1 MFRWVFAVLAFISAT
16 FAQTTGTA
24 TLVGTLTDNTGAV
37 VPGAAVNI
45 VNTETQ
51 FVYNGVTNNEGAY
64 YVPNLIPGTYRL
76 TIQADGFKR
85 YVREGIIL
93 RTSEQPR
100 IDVQL
105 EVGAVTE
112 SINVEASAP
121 LLETE
126 TTATGQV
133 LEGET
138 IVKIPVLQKYAFR
151 ILLYL
156 PSTSNINGQ
165 HVVGQRER
173 SLGYTLDGIGGK
185 EPVRSMIGSTNQV
198 TSTTIDALQEVKL
211 FTTGMPAEFGHSAG
225 GLLSTVFKSGT
236 NSFHGSAE
244 DRYIQKV
251 LIHRTKLE
259 QLPRNNPF
267 TYHELSGTM
276 GGPVYIPGLYNGKD
290 KTFWFF
296 GYQRHHE
303 KGGETATL
311 AVPSPE
317 MLAGNFNFGG
327 LNPIYDPDTTAF
339 GQNALCQPAGSEC
352 WYRLPFPNNQ
362 VPQSRFDPAVRNF
375 LGRNPYTPENNTQ
388 RAFNAASGPTNNLIS
403 PTNYRSYRTRFDGK
417 IDHQF
422 SPNHKM
428 FGRYSHVRHRSW
440 RDRLSPEIA
449 WLDYDTRAVPLP
461 IDQRNVVLSD
471 TLTLSPT
478 TINEMR
484 LGFNRRKGT
493 TIPNTIGQDWAGQLG
508 IPRVSAETFPNF
520 QACNTTGGSSLSNC
534 TGGTTFFRQDN
545 NGLSRSQEVG
555 EDFTF
560 QENLTKVVNNHT
572 LKFGYETIRTR
583 YNSLVAAL
591 PSGTYRFGGTDFP
604 FRPNTGNAF
613 AAFLLGSVSNAEY
626 TQAVTT
632 WLPRWWSHAF
642 YVQDDFKIRRNIT
655 LNLGLR
661 WSYES
666 PFNTK
671 YGFQSQFDPAAIDP
685 ISGRRGAITHPKG
698 PLAKRDLNNFQ
709 PRLGLAW
716 QITPSLVFR
725 SSFGMITQD
734 LMTNGLNQNF
744 EEYFATA
751 SIQAPPGDPRPVFKL
766 GQGPPPFQFNIL
778 PDGSVPFSGSNFS
791 NRNASWFDPNM
802 ALPYIMNWSG
812 GFQWNFSQNWLLE
825 TTYQGSRGV
834 RLLNAWDINQIP
846 LDISTDPAE
855 LQRIFQ
861 ASQTRKPYPQFGS
874 IRHYSNYG
882 DNSYHGVTIRGEKRY
897 SKGLVVNA
905 FYTFSKALNN
915 GDNDG
920 NVDGITFYNRALEK
934 GRANYDIRHR
944 FVSVMTLELPFG
956 KGRAFMNKGG
966 FLNAVLGGWDFAY
979 TQTLQS
985 GPPFTVTFAG
995 SPNNYLPAATTRP
1008 NLVPGVDPVTPNW
1021 NIGEHRFPT
1030 QAQVPYLNADAFAY
1044 PGAFTP
1050 GNMGR
1055 NIIEGPG
1062 LTWPQFSFSK
1072 EWSFFERARFILRWD
1087 MNNPFKS
1094 PNYGNPDSTFNRQN
1108 LANFGRIGTS
1118 TRGGFSDVGTAQ
1130 PNHLLVFRLEW

>member
-1 MFRWVFAVLAFISAT
+1 MLKTLLPLLLLIPAVFS
-16 FAQTTGTA
+16 QTTGTA
-24 TLVGTLTDNTGAV
+24 TLVGTLTDSTGAV
-37 VPGAAVNI
+37 VPGANINI

-51 FVYNGVTNNEGAY
+51 FAYTGQSTADGAY
-64 YVPNLIPGTYRL
+64 YIPNLKPGNYQL
-76 TIQADGFKR
+76 TIEAAGFKK

-100 IDVQL
+100 IDIKL
-105 EVGAVTE
+105 EVGAVSD
-112 SINVEASAP
+112 SIKVTGSAP

-126 TTATGQV
+126 TTSTGQI

-173 SLGYTLDGIGGK
+173 SLGYTIDGIGGK

-198 TSTTIDALQEVKL
+198 TSTTIDALEEVKL

-236 NSFHGSAE
+236 NQWHGSAE

-251 LIHRTKLE
+251 LIHRTYLE

-276 GGPVYIPGLYNGKD
+276 GGPVYIPKVYNGKD

-317 MLAGNFNFGG
+317 MLGGNFNFGN
-327 LNPIYDPDTTAF
+327 LNPIFDPATTQF
-339 GQNALCQPAGSEC
+339 GANAACTPAGSEC
-352 WYRLPFPNNQ
+352 WSRTPFPNNQ
-362 VPQSRFDPAVRNF
+362 VPLSRFDPAVKNF

-388 RAFNAASGPTNNLIS
+388 RAFNAASGPTNNLIT
-403 PTNYRSYRTRFDGK
+403 PTNYRSYRTRFDTK
-417 IDHQF
+417 IDQQF

-428 FGRYSHVRHRSW
+428 FGRYSQVRHRSW

-449 WLDYDTRAVPLP
+449 WRDYDWRAVPIP

-471 TLTLSPT
+471 TLTINPT
-478 TINEMR
+478 TINEAR
-484 LGFNRRKGT
+484 LGYNRRRGT
-493 TIPNTIGQDWAGQLG
+493 VFPSTLNGDWAKQLG
-508 IPRVSAETFPNF
+508 IPNVSGATFPNF
-520 QACNTTGGSSLSNC
+520 QACNNQSNC
-534 TGGTTFFRQDN
+534 TGGTTYFRQDN
-545 NGLSRSQEVG
+545 GGLAASQEVG

-560 QENLTKVVNNHT
+560 QNNLTKIVKRHT
-572 LKFGYETIRTR
+572 LKVGYEMIRTR
-583 YNSLVAAL
+583 YNSLVPSL
-591 PSGTYRFGGTDFP
+591 PSGTYRFGATDFP
-604 FRPNTGNAF
+604 FRPNTGNTF
-613 AAFLLGSVSNAEY
+613 AAFLLGAVSNAEF

-642 YVQDDFKIRRNIT
+642 YFQDDFKIYKNVTI
-655 LNLGLR
+655 NVGMR

-666 PFNTK
+666 PYQTK
-671 YGFQSQFDPAAIDP
+671 YGGQSQFDPNATDP
-685 ISGRRGAITHPKG
+685 ITGRRGAITHPKG
-698 PLAKRDLNNFQ
+698 PLASKDLNNFQ
-709 PRLGLAW
+709 PRLGIAW
-716 QITPSLVFR
+716 QLKPSFVFR
-725 SSFGMITQD
+725 TSFGMITQD
-734 LMTNGLNQNF
+734 LMANGLNQNF

-751 SIQAPPGDPRPVFKL
+751 SIQAPPGDPRPAFYL
-766 GQGPPPFQFNIL
+766 SQGPPTVRFNVAS
-778 PDGSVPFSGSNFS
+778 DGSVPFVGSNYA
-791 NRNASWFDPNM
+791 NRGASWYDPNM
-802 ALPYIMNWSG
+802 RMPYIMNWSG
-812 GFQWNFSQNWLLE
+812 GFQWNFTQNWLLE
-825 TTYQGSRGV
+825 ATYQGSRGV

-846 LDISTDPAE
+846 LNVSTDPNV
-855 LQRIFQ
+855 LRTIFQ
-861 ASQTRKPYPQFGS
+861 ANQNYKPYPQFGT

-882 DNSYHGVTIRGEKRY
+882 DNSYHGVTFRAEKRY
-897 SKGLVVNA
+897 SQGLVLNA

-920 NVDGITFYNRALEK
+920 DVSGITYYNRALEK

-944 FVSVMTLELPFG
+944 FVSVMTYELPFG
-956 KGRAFMNKGG
+956 RGRKFMNYGG
-966 FLNAVLGGWDFAY
+966 VANQLLGGWNLAY

-985 GPPFTVTFAG
+985 GPPLNIGFAG
-995 SPNNYLPAATTRP
+995 SPFNYLPGASRP
-1008 NLVPGVDPVTPNW
+1008 NLVSGANAVTSNW

-1030 QAQVPYLNADAFAY
+1030 QAQVPYLNA
-1044 PGAFTP
+1044 GAFDYPAAFTA
-1050 GNMGR
+1050 GTLGR
-1055 NIIEGPG
+1055 NVFEAPG
-1062 LTWPQFSFSK
+1062 LTWPQFSLSK
-1072 EWSFFERARFILRWD
+1072 EWVFFDRARFILRWD

-1108 LANFGRIGTS
+1108 LNNFGRVGTA

-1130 PNHLLVFRLEW
+1130 PNHLLVFRLQW

>member
-1 MFRWVFAVLAFISAT
+1 MLKHVCTLLFLACAA

-37 VPGAAVNI
+37 VPGATVTI

-51 FVYNGVTNNEGAY
+51 FTSNTQTTSEGAY

-76 TIQADGFKR
+76 TIEAQGFKR

-93 RTSEQPR
+93 RTSETPR

-112 SINVEASAP
+112 SINVSGSAP

-133 LEGET
+133 LEGDT

-173 SLGYTLDGIGGK
+173 SLGYTMDGVGGK

-225 GLLSTVFKSGT
+225 GMLSTVFKSGT
-236 NSFHGSAE
+236 NTWHGSAE
-244 DRYIQKV
+244 DRYIQKA
-251 LIHRTKLE
+251 LIHRNYVE

-267 TYHELSGTM
+267 SYHEMSATM
-276 GGPVYIPGLYNGKD
+276 GGPIYIPKIYNGKD

-296 GYQRHHE
+296 GFQRHHE
-303 KGGETATL
+303 KASETFTG

-327 LNPIYDPDTTAF
+327 LNQIYDPDTTAF
-339 GQNALCQPAGSEC
+339 GQNALCQPAGSDC
-352 WYRLPFPNNQ
+352 WYRLPFANNTI
-362 VPQSRFDPAVRNF
+362 PQSRFDAATRNF
-375 LGRNPYTPENNTQ
+375 LGRNPYTPENNSQ
-388 RAFNAASGPTNNLIS
+388 RAINAASGPTNNLIA
-403 PTNYRSYRTRFDGK
+403 PTKYRSWRTRFDGK

-422 SPNHKM
+422 APNHRM

-440 RDRLSPEIA
+440 RDRFSPEIA
-449 WLDYDTRAVPLP
+449 WVDYDWRAVPIP
-461 IDQRNVVLSD
+461 IDQRNVVVSD
-471 TLTLSPT
+471 TYTITST
-478 TINEMR
+478 MINEAR
-484 LGFNRRKGT
+484 LGYNRRRGT
-493 TIPNTIGQDWAGQLG
+493 VFPSTLNGDWARQLG
-508 IPRVSAETFPNF
+508 IPNVSGATFPNF
-520 QACNTTGGSSLSNC
+520 QGCNNQSNC

-545 NGLSRSQEVG
+545 SGLSASQDVG

-560 QENLTKVVNNHT
+560 QNNLTKIVNRHT

-583 YNSLVAAL
+583 YNSLVASL
-591 PSGTYRFGGTDFP
+591 PSGSYRFGATDFP
-604 FRPNTGNAF
+604 FRPNTGNTF
-613 AAFLLGSVSNAEY
+613 AAFLLGSVSNAEF
-626 TQAVTT
+626 TQAMTT

-642 YVQDDFKIRRNIT
+642 YLQDDFKLSRTIT
-655 LNLGLR
+655 LNLGMR

-671 YGFQSQFDPAAIDP
+671 YGFQSQFDPNATDP
-685 ISGRRGAITHPKG
+685 ISGLRGAITHPKG
-698 PLAKRDLNNFQ
+698 ALAKRDLNNFQ

-716 QITPSLVFR
+716 QMRPNLVFR
-725 SSFGMITQD
+725 GSFGLITQD

-751 SIQAPPGDPRPVFKL
+751 SIQAPVGDPRAVFKL
-766 GQGPPPFQFNIL
+766 SQGPGTVRFNVA
-778 PDGSVPFSGSNFS
+778 PDGSVPFSGANFA

-802 ALPYIMNWSG
+802 RLPYIMNWSG
-812 GFQWNFSQNWLLE
+812 GLQWSFAQNWLLE

-846 LDISTDPAE
+846 LDISSAPLTTV
-855 LQRIFQ
+855 FQ
-861 ASQTRKPYPQFGS
+861 NQQNFKPYRQFGT

-882 DNSYHGVTIRGEKRY
+882 DNSYHGVTFRTEKRY
-897 SKGLVVNA
+897 SQGLVLNA
-905 FYTFSKALNN
+905 FYTFSKSLNN

-920 NVDGITFYNRALEK
+920 DVSGITFYNRALEK

-944 FVSVMTLELPFG
+944 FVSVMTYELPFG
-956 KGRAFMNKGG
+956 KGRK
-966 FLNAVLGGWDFAY
+966 FLNGGGILNHLLGGWDFAW
-979 TQTLQS
+979 TQTFQS
-985 GPPFTVTFAG
+985 GPPITVSFAG
-995 SPNNYLPAATTRP
+995 SPNQYLPGASRP
-1008 NLVPGVDPVTPNW
+1008 NLVAGVDPVTDNW
-1021 NIGEHRFPT
+1021 NIGPHRFPT
-1030 QAQVPYLNADAFAY
+1030 QAQVPYLNAAAFAY
-1044 PGAFTP
+1044 PDAFTA
-1050 GNMGR
+1050 GTMGR
-1055 NIIEGPG
+1055 NIIEAPG
-1062 LTWPQFSFSK
+1062 ITWPQFSLSK
-1072 EWSFFERARFILRWD
+1072 EWRIYESLKFILRWD
-1087 MNNPFKS
+1087 SNNPFKS
-1094 PNYGNPDSTFNRQN
+1094 PNYAGPDSTFNRNN
-1108 LANFGRIGTS
+1108 LANFGRIGTG
-1118 TRGGFSDVGTAQ
+1118 TRGGFSDIGTGS

>member
-1 MFRWVFAVLAFISAT
+1 MLPRLFAILILALPV

-24 TLVGTLTDNTGAV
+24 TLVGNVTDTSGAV
-37 VPGAAVNI
+37 VTGARVNI

-51 FVYNGVTNNEGAY
+51 FAHNGQTNDQGAY
-64 YVPNLIPGTYRL
+64 YVPNLNPGTYRL

-85 YVREGIIL
+85 YIRDGVIL

-105 EVGAVTE
+105 ELGAVTE
-112 SINVEASAP
+112 SVNVDASAP

-126 TTATGQV
+126 TTSTGQI

-173 SLGYTLDGIGGK
+173 SMGYTLDGIGGK
-185 EPVRSMIGSTNQV
+185 EPVRSMVGSTNQV

-236 NSFHGSAE
+236 NAFHGSAE
-244 DRYIQKV
+244 DRYIQKA
-251 LIHRTKLE
+251 LIHRTYLE

-267 TYHELSGTM
+267 TYHELSGTA
-276 GGPVYIPGLYNGKD
+276 GGPVYLPGLYNGKD

-303 KGGETATL
+303 KGGETATN

-317 MLAGNFNFGG
+317 MLAGNFAGFNT
-327 LNPIYDPDTTAF
+327 IYDPATTAF
-339 GQNALCQPAGSEC
+339 GPSSQCAQGAAEC
-352 WYRLPFPNNQ
+352 WYRLPFAGNQ
-362 VPQSRFDPAVRNF
+362 IPQSRFDPAVRNF
-375 LGRNPYTPENNTQ
+375 LGHNPYTPQNNSQ
-388 RAFNAASGPTNNLIS
+388 YAFNPASGPTNNLIT
-403 PTNYRSYRTRFDGK
+403 PTNYRSYRTRFDIK

-422 SPNHKM
+422 TANHKI

-449 WLDYDTRAVPLP
+449 WTDYDTRAVPLP
-461 IDQRNVVLSD
+461 IDQRNMVVSD
-471 TLTLSPT
+471 TWTISPT
-478 TINEMR
+478 TINEIR
-484 LGFNRRKGT
+484 VGFNRRKSST
-493 TIPNTIGQDWAGQLG
+493 TPNTIGQDWAGQLG
-508 IPRVSAETFPNF
+508 IPNVSPETFPNF
-520 QACNTTGGSSLSNC
+520 QACNNQSNC

-545 NGLSRSQEVG
+545 GGLAASQEVG
-555 EDFTF
+555 EDFTL
-560 QENLTKVVNNHT
+560 QENLTKVFGHHT
-572 LKFGYETIRTR
+572 TKFGWETIRTR
-583 YNSLVAAL
+583 YNSLAPTL
-591 PSGTYRFGGTDFP
+591 PSGSYRFGGTDFP
-604 FRPNTGNAF
+604 FAGAPNQGVPF

-626 TQAVTT
+626 TLATAS
-632 WLPRWWSHAF
+632 WLPQWWSHAW
-642 YVQDDFKIRRNIT
+642 YVQDDWKIRRNIT

-666 PFNTK
+666 PFATK
-671 YGFQSQFDPAAIDP
+671 WGQQSQFDPTAIDP
-685 ISGRRGAITHPKG
+685 ISGRQGAIVHTPGQMASK
-698 PLAKRDLNNFQ
+698 DLNNFQ

-734 LMTNGLNQNF
+734 LMANGLNQNF
-744 EEYFATA
+744 EEYLATA
-751 SIQAPPGDPRPVFKL
+751 AVQAPPGDPRPAFRL
-766 GQGPPPFQFNIL
+766 SQGPPSFQFNL
-778 PDGSVPFSGSNFS
+778 RPDGSVPFAGANFS
-791 NRNASWFDPNM
+791 NRSASWFDPNM
-802 ALPYIMNWSG
+802 RMPYIMNWSG
-812 GFQWNFSQNWLLE
+812 GFQWNFAANWLME
-825 TTYQGSRGV
+825 ATYQGSRGV
-834 RLLNAWDINQIP
+834 RLLNSWNINQIP
-846 LDISTDPAE
+846 LDISTDPNE
-855 LQRIFQ
+855 LRTIFT
-861 ASQTRKPYPQFGS
+861 SQQNYLPYPQFGT

-882 DNSYHGVTIRGEKRY
+882 DNSYHGVTFRGEKRY
-897 SKGLVVNA
+897 SSGILWNG

-920 NVDGITFYNRALEK
+920 DVTGITFYNRALEK

-944 FVSVMTLELPFG
+944 FVSVLTTELPFG
-956 KGRAFMNKGG
+956 KGRKFMNQGG
-966 FLNAVLGGWDFAY
+966 VLNAFLGGWDLAY
-979 TQTLQS
+979 TQTFQS
-985 GPPFTVTFAG
+985 GPPITLTFAG
-995 SPNNYLPAATTRP
+995 SPNNYLSTGSGSLRP
-1008 NLVPGVDPVTPNW
+1008 NLVPGVNPIAENW
-1021 NIGEHRFPT
+1021 NIGPDRFPT

-1044 PGAFTP
+1044 PPAFTA

-1055 NIIEGPG
+1055 NVIEAPG
-1062 LTWPQFSFSK
+1062 LTWPQFSLSK
-1072 EWSFFERARFILRWD
+1072 QWVIWESVRFILRWD

-1094 PNYGNPDSTFNRQN
+1094 PNFSNPDLTYNRQN
-1108 LANFGRIGTS
+1108 LQNFGRIGTA
-1118 TRGGFSDVGTAQ
+1118 TRGGFSDIGTAQ